1 MFVLEFLMMSLHVS
15 LDDIQLFA
23 GRAGE
28 EEARRVYP
36 YVRTWTQEMESRK
49 AIWHAGQVL
58 HHAGLFEK
66 TRLRDFYAVATY
78 HASLTLWVW
87 GMVTLG
93 TTRQSRIQ
101 TPVGNSSQQPA
112 SMQTP
117 TSASRAKTRA
127 VLNGPEDKT
136 TKSFVQLGHGVPGL
150 QGNTSAT
157 SEIADARPASSS
169 KTFCSLSDSRG
180 VMTFSARLL
189 RGNFPHV
196 KGGFPPLVE
205 NLANLLDE
213 LGSLPT

>member
-1 MFVLEFLMMSLHVS
+1 MMSLYVS

-28 EEARRVYP
+28 EEARRIYP
-36 YVRTWTQEMESRK
+36 FVRTWTQELESRK
-49 AIWHAGQVL
+49 AIWHAGQVF

-66 TRLRDFYAVATY
+66 THLRDFYAVATY

-101 TPVGNSSQQPA
+101 TPVGTGPQQPSA
-112 SMQTP
+112 LHTP
-117 TSASRAKTRA
+117 TSASRAKARA
-127 VLNGPEDKT
+127 VLNGPEDKI
-136 TKSFVQLGHGVPGL
+136 TKAFVQLGHGVPGL
-150 QGNTSAT
+150 QSNTISANET
-157 SEIADARPASSS
+157 SDARPASSTAS
-169 KTFCSLSDSRG
+169 FCSLSDSRG
-180 VMTFSARLL
+180 VMSFSARLL

-196 KGGFPPLVE
+196 KGAFPPLVE